1 MSQASEVISRHPT
14 LARRLLGTYSVLSY
28 LYLFAPILLIILFS
42 FNTNRTGTLPI
53 TGFTLRWYRDVFEDA
68 SIQNAFLTTLSVAVQ
83 VTICSTMIGTA
94 AAFPLVRARFRFR
107 SAVRMLLTLPIMLP
121 GLLIGVA
128 LLIMFTDILAIP
140 LSIGTVVIGQSVF
153 VTPFVILLVAA
164 QLQGFDQDLER
175 AASDL
180 GANSWQRLRHI
191 VLPLIMP
198 AIIAAACF
206 SFILSVDEFIITLFL
221 IGPGENTLP
230 IYIFT
235 QIRQGITP
243 SVNAL
248 VSMMLGGTILLF
260 SLGALLPR
268 LVRRFARQTTA
279 IPTSANL
286 TSPID
291 IPANV
296 NTKEL
301 ATNAIGQPKS

>member
-1 MSQASEVISRHPT
+1 
-14 LARRLLGTYSVLSY
+14 
-28 LYLFAPILLIILFS
+28 
-42 FNTNRTGTLPI
+42 
-53 TGFTLRWYRDVFEDA
+53 
-68 SIQNAFLTTLSVAVQ
+68 
-83 VTICSTMIGTA
+83 
-94 AAFPLVRARFRFR
+94 
-107 SAVRMLLTLPIMLP
+107 MLLTLPIMLP

-128 LLIMFTDILAIP
+128 LLILFTDVLAIP
-140 LSIGTVVIGQSVF
+140 LSISTVVIGQSVF
-153 VTPFVILLVAA
+153 VTPFVVLLVAA

-180 GANSWQRLRHI
+180 GADIWQRLRHV
-191 VLPLIMP
+191 VLPSIMP

-248 VSMMLGGTILLF
+248 VSMMLAGTILLF

-268 LVRRFARQTTA
+268 LVRRLPVQPMRSPDRRNSTRFRTEKQLRCIRTAR
-279 IPTSANL
+279 
-286 TSPID
+286 
-291 IPANV
+291 PAM
-296 NTKEL
+296 T
-301 ATNAIGQPKS
+301 